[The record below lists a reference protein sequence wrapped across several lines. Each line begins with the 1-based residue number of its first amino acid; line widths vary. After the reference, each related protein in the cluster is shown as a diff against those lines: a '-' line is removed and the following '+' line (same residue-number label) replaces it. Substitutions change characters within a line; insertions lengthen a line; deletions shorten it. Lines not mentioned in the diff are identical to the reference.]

1 MWVLLYTWLS
11 NGTYCNLSI
20 PVLQKS
26 QGAIIDIVLFVVVF
40 IWTNTWRGYTLI
52 NVCWSKWSSF
62 FITLLKCYKVQAW
75 IKATLIDWC
84 LRNEVDVGG
93 VAFIESVKYDVVKL
107 WIIEWGLLII
117 GRSQQKNG
125 FLCWNVESQYM

>member
-1 MWVLLYTWLS
+1 M
-11 NGTYCNLSI
+11 YCNLSI

-52 NVCWSKWSSF
+52 NVCWSKWGSF

-84 LRNEVDVGG
+84 
-93 VAFIESVKYDVVKL
+93 
-107 WIIEWGLLII
+107 
-117 GRSQQKNG
+117 
-125 FLCWNVESQYM
+125 

>member
-1 MWVLLYTWLS
+1 M
-11 NGTYCNLSI
+11 
-20 PVLQKS
+20 
-26 QGAIIDIVLFVVVF
+26 
-40 IWTNTWRGYTLI
+40 
-52 NVCWSKWSSF
+52 
-62 FITLLKCYKVQAW
+62 
-75 IKATLIDWC
+75 C